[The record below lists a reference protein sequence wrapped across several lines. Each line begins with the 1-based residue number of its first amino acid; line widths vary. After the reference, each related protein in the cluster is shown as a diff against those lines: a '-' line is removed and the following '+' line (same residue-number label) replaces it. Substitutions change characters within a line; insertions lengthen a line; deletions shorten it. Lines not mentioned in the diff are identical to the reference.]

1 MSVSLPSWMV
11 LDQDDGWDS
20 DTIEET
26 PGYDFY
32 GKSIKIFFE
41 PAPHIYYRFDEEG
54 NRVNIDGVTTIL
66 DIVNK
71 PFLKPWAA
79 KVAIE
84 YVKANMLLPDGG
96 FKQFATEEFLAML
109 EEAKGQHKV
118 HLDKAADIGHIA
130 HESLEKTIQYAIDNT
145 GGVVLELKAI
155 PSDDTPQHEMARSC
169 MNAAWDWMKAHNVRW
184 TATERKVYS
193 KEYDFSG
200 TEDGL
205 CIVDSCTNLKCCG
218 DRVFRN
224 RISVGDFKSSNQL
237 SETYPLQVAAYQ
249 FAEIEEFGEPVTDR
263 WVLRLGKERGEVEP
277 WYLPADEFEDD
288 FEAFLA
294 ARNLYRGL
302 KKVNGRRSTEKA
314 RIRAIIKTQKDA
326 AKAIQEAQER
336 AERLVAR
343 EASKNATKERAAAKD
358 SHYKALRASGM
369 SPQDAKV
376 ETALKF
382 PPRVKE
388 DKPDPEPKLKSKA
401 STGPPQTTQTVQ
413 VASEDPDVEFV
424 VNL

>member
-1 MSVSLPSWMV
+1 MAVEIPSWMQV
-11 LDQDDGWDS
+11 ENDGWDTE
-20 DTIEET
+20 TIEET

-32 GKSIKIFFE
+32 DKTIKIFFE
-41 PAPHIYYRFDEEG
+41 PGPHIYYRFDEEG

-84 YVKANMLLPDGG
+84 YVKAQMLLPDGS
-96 FKQFATEEFLAML
+96 FKQFYTEEFMAML

-224 RISVGDFKSSNQL
+224 RVSVGDFKSSNQL

-249 FAEIEEFGEPVTDR
+249 FAEIEEFGEPLTDR

-277 WYLPADEFEDD
+277 WYLPSDEFEDD

-302 KKVNGRRSTEKA
+302 KKVNGRRSAEKA
-314 RIRAIIKTQKDA
+314 RIRVIIKAQKDA
-326 AKAIQEAQER
+326 AKAIQDAQER
-336 AERLVAR
+336 EERRLAR
-343 EASKNATKERAAAKD
+343 EASKLATQTRNEAKD
-358 SHYKALRASGM
+358 AHYRTLRSSGM
-369 SPQDAKV
+369 SPSDAKADV
-376 ETALKF
+376 ALKF
-382 PPRVKE
+382 PKPVKSE
-388 DKPDPEPKLKSKA
+388 SDDEVENQSSQSKTKLDSIVKVEKDEPFGIEWVL
-401 STGPPQTTQTVQ
+401 
-413 VASEDPDVEFV
+413 
-424 VNL
+424 NL